1 MDLMA
6 TLMPR
11 PLYVRKTANACEVC
25 HLGQGHC
32 VANKNA
38 PLKPQGRNNHEQ
50 RNYWSAVP
58 VFLDFWMILELV
70 LLFINPLTCV
80 FIRAGKLWWR
90 ASQTPPAG
98 GWFGSRE
105 GPIWPS
111 CSISQVSD
119 HSFFLM
125 LMWEHF
131 ETFANETVFFAKKL
145 KTLNSKCKHFISSEK
160 KVLKLWLPSEIPHH
174 QRSVLWETTP

>member
-1 MDLMA
+1 MMDRTPKGLMDLMA
-6 TLMPR
+6 TLMPQ

-25 HLGQGHC
+25 HLGQDHC

-58 VFLDFWMILELV
+58 VFLDFFLMILELM

-80 FIRAGKLWWR
+80 FMRAGKLWWR

-119 HSFFLM
+119 HSFFLDVDVR
-125 LMWEHF
+125 
-131 ETFANETVFFAKKL
+131 TFLNFCKWNSFFYTKW
-145 KTLNSKCKHFISSEK
+145 KTFNSKSANISSA
-160 KVLKLWLPSEIPHH
+160 
-174 QRSVLWETTP
+174 